1 MSIRARVK
9 VRQDSQQ
16 VGHLAKGS
24 IFVAMPPNVVCED
37 VESGDVSG
45 DELQLIAT
53 DNN

>member
-1 MSIRARVK
+1 MSVRARIK
-9 VRQDSQQ
+9 MRQDSQQ

-37 VESGDVSG
+37 VRSGDVSG